1 MPVVLGDT
9 DRDAD
14 RFRFTLADDV
24 AVVET
29 AQKLDQYLENHPE
42 EDLVVIGPD
51 VTMAVATE
59 VAETYRLRRPF
70 LGVVL
75 LRRRME
81 VSTMSEAL
89 RAGVRE
95 VVLADD
101 VESLVGAC
109 KRSRRSPSSCG
120 TSRPETS
127 DPAGQDHHGLLVQGR
142 VRQDDRRHE
151 PRGGPRAEGDGSTVC
166 LVDFDLETGDVAIA
180 LQLDPTK
187 TVSDALGMQGGLDER
202 AMASLVVPYKARLD
216 CLLAPT
222 RPADA
227 EFVSAALAGEI
238 ITVLADMYDYIVI
251 DCPPAFTDVVLKCF
265 DMADTYILLTT
276 LDMPALKNLKV
287 TLDTLDNLGFPR
299 SKWQVVLNRGGS
311 RVGLTAAD
319 VERTVGVPISVE
331 VPSSVEVPLRLN
343 EGVTVVEASP
353 RHVVAK
359 AFFEDRGEAAP
370 LARVGQ
376 GRDAAEAVDV
386 QEGLTMGLAERLNAA
401 GVPRSAGATAVDT
414 RLDPAA

>member
-24 AVVET
+24 TVVET
-29 AQKLDQYLENHPE
+29 AQKLDVYLDAHPD
-42 EDLVVIGPD
+42 EDLVVVGPD
-51 VTMAVATE
+51 VSMAVATE

-81 VSTMSEAL
+81 VSTMSEAI
-89 RAGVRE
+89 RAGIRE
-95 VVLADD
+95 VVAADD

-109 KRSRRSPSSCG
+109 KRSMAVSEQLRNVESGDSGDQRGKIIVVFSSKGGCG
-120 TSRPETS
+120 KTTVSTNLAAALS
-127 DPAGQDHHGLLVQGR
+127 L
-142 VRQDDRRHE
+142 
-151 PRGGPRAEGDGSTVC
+151 EGDGSSVC
-166 LVDFDLETGDVAIA
+166 LVDFDLETGDIAIA

-187 TVSDALGMQGGLDER
+187 TISDALGMQGGLDER
-202 AMASLVVPYKARLD
+202 ALSSLVVPYKAHLD

-222 RPADA
+222 KPADA

-238 ITVLADMYDYIVI
+238 LRVLAGMYDYVVV
-251 DCPPAFTDVVLKCF
+251 DAPPAFTDVILKTF
-265 DMADTYILLTT
+265 DMADSYILLTT

-299 SKWQVVLNRGGS
+299 TKWNVVLNRGGS

-319 VERTVGVPISVE
+319 VERTVGVSISVE
-331 VPSSVEVPLRLN
+331 VPSSVEVPARLN
-343 EGVTVVEASP
+343 EGVTVVEANP
-353 RHVVAK
+353 RHAVAK
-359 AFFEDRGEAAP
+359 AFFELAAKQRRATSPGKVAAP
-370 LARVGQ
+370 AKPAKKSLFK
-376 GRDAAEAVDV
+376 
-386 QEGLTMGLAERLNAA
+386 
-401 GVPRSAGATAVDT
+401 RS
-414 RLDPAA
+414 

>member
-1 MPVVLGDT
+1 VPVVLGDS

-24 AVVET
+24 VVVET
-29 AQKLDQYLENHPE
+29 AQKLDNYLDEYPD

-51 VTMAVATE
+51 VSMAVATE

-89 RAGVRE
+89 RAGIRE
-95 VVLADD
+95 VVPADD
-101 VESLVGAC
+101 VEALVGAC
-109 KRSRRSPSSCG
+109 KRSAAVSEQLRHIETGDLGSRRGQIILVFSSKGGCG
-120 TSRPETS
+120 KTTTATNLSAALASGS
-127 DPAGQDHHGLLVQGR
+127 DNK
-142 VRQDDRRHE
+142 
-151 PRGGPRAEGDGSTVC
+151 SVC

-180 LQLDPTK
+180 LQLDPTR

-202 AMASLVVPYKARLD
+202 ALASLVVPYKAKMD

-222 RPADA
+222 KPSDA
-227 EFVSAALAGEI
+227 EFVSAALAGELLR
-238 ITVLADMYDYIVI
+238 VLADMYDYIVI
-251 DCPPAFTDVVLKCF
+251 DSPPAFTDVVLKCF

-311 RVGLTAAD
+311 KVGLTAAD
-319 VERTVGVPISVE
+319 IERTVGVPIAVE
-331 VPSSVEVPLRLN
+331 IPSSVEVPARMN
-343 EGVTVVEASP
+343 EGVTVVEANP
-353 RHVVAK
+353 RHMVAK
-359 AFFEDRGEAAP
+359 AFGELADRQR
-370 LARVGQ
+370 RV
-376 GRDAAEAVDV
+376 
-386 QEGLTMGLAERLNAA
+386 
-401 GVPRSAGATAVDT
+401 ATAAK
-414 RLDPAA
+414 PASKDSASAKRSLFKRS